1 MKQAM
6 LIAMSG
12 GVDSSVAAHLAV
24 QTGYDCTGVMLKLV
38 QQSDYCG
45 CSDKSCCSEDD
56 AADARAVGTRLN
68 MPFYVWDFIK
78 PFESQVIERFVN
90 EYVEG
95 RTPNPCIDC
104 NRYIKFET
112 MFKRAVG
119 LGFDHMA
126 TGHYAC
132 IDFDEDSGRYLLKK
146 AIDDSKDQS
155 YVLYNL
161 SQEMLSRLWFP
172 LGELRKTEVREI
184 AEEQGFINAN
194 KCDSQDLC
202 FVTNG
207 RYGDFI
213 QDYVGGT
220 SKPGDFVNSKGEV
233 LGRHQGIVHYTV
245 GQRKGLGIAHPH
257 PLYVL
262 GKDVEKNQVIL
273 GAHDELRAHSFEAV
287 DLNWI
292 AFEKLDGPL
301 DLSAKIRYNQQET
314 PVRIRPLGE
323 DRVLVE
329 CTEVQEAVAPG
340 QSVVFY
346 DGDIVVGGGIIV

>member
-1 MKQAM
+1 MKQAI

-24 QTGYDCTGVMLKLV
+24 KKGYDCTGVMLKLV

-56 AADARAVGTRLN
+56 VADARAVAARLD

-78 PFESQVIERFVN
+78 PFEAQVIERFVS

-104 NRYIKFET
+104 NRYIKFES
-112 MFKRAVG
+112 MLKRAVG
-119 LGFDHMA
+119 LGFDKMA
-126 TGHYAC
+126 TGHYGRTY
-132 IDFDEDSGRYLLKK
+132 FDEASGRYLLKK
-146 AIDDSKDQS
+146 AIDETKDQS

-184 AEEQGFINAN
+184 AEGQGFINAN

-202 FVTNG
+202 FVTKG
-207 RYGDFI
+207 CYGDFI
-213 QDYVGGT
+213 QDYVGET
-220 SKPGDFVNSKGEV
+220 PKAGDFVDHKGQV
-233 LGRHQGIVHYTV
+233 LGRHKGIVHYTI
-245 GQRKGLGIAHPH
+245 GQRRGLGIAHPH

-262 GKDVEKNQVIL
+262 GKDVETNQVIL
-273 GAHDELRAHSFEAV
+273 GAQDELKAHSFEAV
-287 DLNWI
+287 HLNWI
-292 AFEKLDGPL
+292 AFEKLEGPL
-301 DLSAKIRYNQQET
+301 DLSAKIRYNQKET
-314 PVRIRPLGE
+314 RVRIWPLGE
-323 DRVLVE
+323 DRVHVE
-329 CTEVQEAVAPG
+329 CIEVQEAVAPG

-346 DGDIVVGGGIIV
+346 DGNLVVGGGIIV

>member
-24 QTGYDCTGVMLKLV
+24 KKGYDCTGVMLKLV

-56 AADARAVGTRLN
+56 AADARAVAARLD

-78 PFESQVIERFVN
+78 PFEAQVIERFVS
-90 EYVEG
+90 EYAEG

-104 NRYIKFET
+104 NRYIKFES
-112 MFKRAVG
+112 MLKRAVG
-119 LGFDHMA
+119 LGFDKMA
-126 TGHYAC
+126 TGHYGRTY
-132 IDFDEDSGRYLLKK
+132 FDEASGRYLLKK
-146 AIDDSKDQS
+146 AIDETKDQS

-202 FVTNG
+202 FVTKG
-207 RYGDFI
+207 CYGDFI
-213 QDYVGGT
+213 QDYVGT
-220 SKPGDFVNSKGEV
+220 SPKPGDFVDSKGEV
-233 LGRHQGIVHYTV
+233 LGRHKGIVHYTI
-245 GQRKGLGIAHPH
+245 GQRRGLGIAHPH

-262 GKDVEKNQVIL
+262 SKDVDKNQVIL
-273 GAHDELRAHSFEAV
+273 GAQDELEVHSFEAK

-292 AFEKLDGPL
+292 AFEKLEGPL
-301 DLSAKIRYNQQET
+301 DLSAKIRYNQKET
-314 PVRIRPLGE
+314 RVRIWPLGE
-323 DRVLVE
+323 DRVHVE